1 MEHWM
6 GVNKLY
12 VIEPRERV
20 IASPSRAGAGPTT
33 PAVRYSPD
41 SYTQRGELY
50 YELPKSTR
58 ATQAIVSLRIVPI

>member
-1 MEHWM
+1 MR
-6 GVNKLY
+6 
-12 VIEPRERV
+12 IPPR
-20 IASPSRAGAGPTT
+20 ARANA
-33 PAVRYSPD
+33 RYSFD

>member
-1 MEHWM
+1 M

-12 VIEPRERV
+12 ERTGTRRERACASGRNHGR
-20 IASPSRAGAGPTT
+20 IARARRTRGT
-33 PAVRYSPD
+33 VQLD
-41 SYTQRGELY
+41 LYTQRGELY